1 MPIYVIGQM
10 NNKYTV
16 ILSNEMDE
24 KIVLN
29 KISRELGTL
38 WMIANQPYYV
48 KSFYPE
54 KDEWDYQDMVLKT
67 MARYGV
73 ENVRGG
79 PYQERELSVDDKTI
93 VDRHVRE
100 IKLKY
105 VVPIQKVVRG
115 HIARSSK
122 RNKNKHQ

>member
-1 MPIYVIGQM
+1 MIGQM
-10 NNKYTV
+10 NKKYTV

-24 KIVLN
+24 RIVLN
-29 KISRELGTL
+29 KMSRELGTL
-38 WMIANQPYYV
+38 WMITNQPYYV

-79 PYQERELSVDDKTI
+79 PYQERELSDDDKTI

-100 IKLKY
+100 IKLKN

-115 HIARSSK
+115 HIVRSLK
-122 RNKNKHQ
+122 KNQ